1 MEMIDEKRLE
11 EYAAMAES
19 SERGFCFGYGRV
31 DREELRAIIRL
42 ARLGLW
48 AERELR
54 ADVRH
59 YIEEGADF
67 IYWITPGKNGEPM
80 MSHCMR
86 LAALPKERG

>member
-48 AERELR
+48 AERHGVR
-54 ADVRH
+54 AVNAAA
-59 YIEEGADF
+59 EVEGQHQDAV
-67 IYWITPGKNGEPM
+67 GEA
-80 MSHCMR
+80 
-86 LAALPKERG
+86 LAALKAVGA